1 MKRILILHHEDAL
14 LQAYEDML
22 KTLGYEVFA
31 TNNHYKF
38 LLYAG
43 ELSSD
48 LLIFDTEDKID
59 ADFIKAVKTQKK
71 AQNIPLLLI
80 MKKGSDLKLL
90 PEITYL
96 LFKPFKISELINI
109 LNRQEQE
116 EQNLPENHFFY
127 VENKQKAQDL
137 PNILG

>member
-1 MKRILILHHEDAL
+1 MKRILVLHREDAL
-14 LQAYEDML
+14 LQAYEDIL
-22 KTLGYEVFA
+22 KAFGYEVFA

-48 LLIFDTEDKID
+48 LLIFDAEDEID
-59 ADFIKAVKTQKK
+59 IDFIRALKKQKK
-71 AQNIPLLLI
+71 AQNSPLLLI
-80 MKKGSDLKLL
+80 IKKETKINLL
-90 PEITYL
+90 PEIKYF
-96 LFKPFKISELINI
+96 LFKPFEISEFLKI
-109 LNRQEQE
+109 LHQE
-116 EQNLPENHFFY
+116 EKEKQNLSNFFY

>member
-43 ELSSD
+43 ELPSD

-59 ADFIKAVKTQKK
+59 ADFIKAVKNQKK
-71 AQNIPLLLI
+71 ARNIPLLLN
-80 MKKGSDLKLL
+80 KKKLK
-90 PEITYL
+90 TA
-96 LFKPFKISELINI
+96 
-109 LNRQEQE
+109 
-116 EQNLPENHFFY
+116 HCC
-127 VENKQKAQDL
+127 
-137 PNILG
+137 